1 MLVLARRDE
10 AEARVRR
17 QRAEA
22 ELARDEA
29 MEIMAPDPVQIM
41 APDPVQ
47 ISNAISMEEQD
58 QRDNEEM

>member
-29 MEIMAPDPVQIM
+29 MEIMAPEPV
-41 APDPVQ
+41 
-47 ISNAISMEEQD
+47 
-58 QRDNEEM
+58 

>member
-1 MLVLARRDE
+1 MLELARRDE

-29 MEIMAPDPVQIM
+29 MEIMAPDPVQI
-41 APDPVQ
+41 
-47 ISNAISMEEQD
+47 SNAISMEEQD